1 MSLAAQKSLFLVL
14 HAVVFRYGYQKVQ
27 GRKMQVTI
35 VSAPQEC
42 VTIHGVVTELSP
54 VKCRKKKNKKKKHFA
69 GKFTDGKKAI
79 WMVLFHLQL
88 GSWLQ
93 ESATSVELTDC
104 QVKKGGFHK
113 GLEIVAASR
122 SKVVSLP
129 RKFKL
134 LYDLSRVDPN
144 ALTEVRIK

>member
-1 MSLAAQKSLFLVL
+1 
-14 HAVVFRYGYQKVQ
+14 
-27 GRKMQVTI
+27 MQ
-35 VSAPQEC
+35 E
-42 VTIHGVVTELSP
+42 
-54 VKCRKKKNKKKKHFA
+54 KKQKKKHFA
-69 GKFTDGKKAI
+69 GKLTDGKKAI
-79 WMVLFHLQL
+79 WMFLFHPQL

-93 ESATSVELTDC
+93 ESATSVALTDC